1 MQDRNFAKMRR
12 LCQYGLRYPDP
23 NLSLSL
29 SLSLSRGHNFAK
41 SHTCL
46 AEHNLSSF
54 IDTNLIKTAIDRY
67 SLDLSTQVL

>member
-1 MQDRNFAKMRR
+1 MHDRNLAKMRR

-23 NLSLSL
+23 NLSLSRE
-29 SLSLSRGHNFAK
+29 RGHNFAK

-46 AEHNLSSF
+46 ADHNLSSL